1 MQFPF
6 PADTIN
12 SNRFHGVIQ
21 GTFELENGTLRL
33 RTPFG
38 LIRLYPRPAK
48 DGKRPFRAAYL
59 NLRDNPGAGV
69 NVYGYPR
76 TNEKGIVERLEMVSF
91 HMVGSP
97 DPDGP
102 LSVSRRFEPGQLFL
116 CGRVRGLRDGLLT
129 VKVKSVLGDRDLS
142 WRVTGMLAGEAPKL
156 HSKVLFSCGLAA
168 DGLLVVRPLKVIA
181 LPGQA
186 TSVKRRLGHPSSIP
200 VSRTS
205 GGTPAVKRHPPAAS
219 AELPQALPL
228 PRQPSPVRRR
238 NSQNSS
244 PVPFSQNQS
253 ARSTDSSDV
262 KLRRSRQ
269 QNLPQRRRESLQG
282 LNPLQRPQPVPQR
295 RLDGRNAK

>member
-102 LSVSRRFEPGQLFL
+102 LSVSRRFQPNEMFL
-116 CGRVRGLRDGLLT
+116 CGRVGGLENGLVN
-129 VKVKSVLGDRDLS
+129 VKVKSVVGDRDLS
-142 WRVTGMLAGEAPKL
+142 WRVTGLLAGQSPQL
-156 HSKVLFSCGLAA
+156 HSKVLFSCALAA
-168 DGLLVVRPLKVIA
+168 DGLLVVRPLKVIS
-181 LPGQA
+181 LPGR
-186 TSVKRRLGHPSSIP
+186 S
-200 VSRTS
+200 TS
-205 GGTPAVKRHPPAAS
+205 GGVRSVGSSGSQVRRISADSPPLSRSSDRGLVDRNAGFSASRQSSTEAS
-219 AELPQALPL
+219 ASGVKPL
-228 PRQPSPVRRR
+228 
-238 NSQNSS
+238 
-244 PVPFSQNQS
+244 
-253 ARSTDSSDV
+253 
-262 KLRRSRQ
+262 
-269 QNLPQRRRESLQG
+269 
-282 LNPLQRPQPVPQR
+282 RPQEVNRRLQPQESIPDHVCQR
-295 RLDGRNAK
+295 RLSLRRRRPQ